1 MGPRFTSI
9 CGPGPAPGS
18 QSLDAS
24 ADFTSLTL
32 DEISN
37 HFKDNNDSFDQDEMS
52 EAPPDFDWKPFI
64 SEEKLEKAIRK
75 NQKKLEY
82 SNRTLSTNSSFCSSV
97 VSNTPNEL
105 KKPMTKI
112 EWIMAR
118 KKLAARGGKI
128 LFFVFPRPF
137 LISYLQKYCQNP
149 KRVSLQFGTNAE
161 TFLNMLTVTKMTR
174 TKHSG
179 SRISKR
185 SKFTTKDLLSCRL
198 ALILANSSK
207 KLWKECLNLKSDLN
221 KSFLICYVTPF
232 RISLTMTR
240 I

>member
-82 SNRTLSTNSSFCSSV
+82 SNRTLSKEWKNVTNFCRALRKKSSFC
-97 VSNTPNEL
+97 L
-105 KKPMTKI
+105 
-112 EWIMAR
+112 
-118 KKLAARGGKI
+118 
-128 LFFVFPRPF
+128 
-137 LISYLQKYCQNP
+137 
-149 KRVSLQFGTNAE
+149 
-161 TFLNMLTVTKMTR
+161 
-174 TKHSG
+174 
-179 SRISKR
+179 
-185 SKFTTKDLLSCRL
+185 
-198 ALILANSSK
+198 
-207 KLWKECLNLKSDLN
+207 
-221 KSFLICYVTPF
+221 
-232 RISLTMTR
+232 
-240 I
+240 